1 MKDLTNLKTY
11 IIDSDDPHE
20 VDDAISL
27 EIKEGNKKKYLWIH
41 ISNPCKLFLHESNV
55 DLDARKRNSSL
66 YLINQYVPMLPVD
79 ILEKANLAQN
89 KISETISAAIE
100 FNEDGSIN
108 NYEITEA
115 IIKPKYQ
122 LTYEDANELLELE
135 PKEEIELITIKNL
148 LEKSITFRK
157 KQGAIIF
164 ESPNSKI
171 KLYKDKIIINKLEK
185 TISQV
190 IVAEAMILMNYVTSL
205 FLDKYNLAAA
215 FRIQKLNCNPS
226 EILDRYKDSD
236 IKYII
241 LKQYMGR
248 SYITIKP
255 GIHESLGLNM
265 YVQCSSPLRRYLDL
279 IIQRQVYNKINN
291 YDFLSKDSVSKII
304 DYSKNRQAENNNI
317 FKNDKFKYLTIFF
330 KNEKKPFYK
339 IIFVK
344 WINHK
349 KNIALVYFPDYSLE
363 ILITLFVSIEIY
375 SNKIYKVK
383 YIINDSNLLEFIY

>member
-1 MKDLTNLKTY
+1 LKDLTSLKTY
-11 IIDSDDPHE
+11 IIDSEDPHE

-27 EIKEGNKKKYLWIH
+27 EIKEGNIKNLWIH
-41 ISNPCKLFLHESNV
+41 ISNPCKLFLHDSNV
-55 DLDARKRNSSL
+55 DLEARRKNSSL
-66 YLINQYVPMLPVD
+66 YLTDQYIPMLPKN

-100 FNEDGSIN
+100 FNDDGSIH

-122 LTYEDANELLELE
+122 LTYEDANEILELE
-135 PKEEIELITIKNL
+135 PKEEIELVEIKNL
-148 LEKSITFRK
+148 LEKSILFRK

-171 KLYKDKIIINKLEK
+171 KLYNKNIFINKIEK
-185 TISQV
+185 TISQI
-190 IVAEAMILMNYVTSL
+190 IVAESMILMGYVTSL
-205 FLDKYNLAAA
+205 FINKYNLAAA
-215 FRIQKLNCNPS
+215 YRIQKLNCNPC
-226 EILDRYKDSD
+226 EILNRYKESE

-248 SYITIKP
+248 SYITTKP
-255 GIHESLGLNM
+255 GNHESLGLKM
-265 YVQCSSPLRRYLDL
+265 YVQCTSPLRRYLDL

-291 YDFLSKDSVSKII
+291 YEYISDSSISKII
-304 DYSKNRQAENNNI
+304 DYSRNRQVENNNI
-317 FKNDKFKYLTIFF
+317 LKNDKLKYLKLFF
-330 KNEKKPFYK
+330 KNENKPSYK

-344 WINHK
+344 WINNK
-349 KNIALVYFPDYSLE
+349 RNIALVFFPDYSLE

-383 YIINDSNLLEFIY
+383 YNINDSNLLEFIY

>member
-1 MKDLTNLKTY
+1 LKDLTNLKTY

-27 EIKEGNKKKYLWIH
+27 EIKEGNITNLWIH
-41 ISNPCKLFLHESNV
+41 ISNPCKLFLHGSNI

-66 YLINQYVPMLPVD
+66 YLIDQYVPMLPKD
-79 ILEKANLAQN
+79 ILEKANLAHN

-100 FNEDGSIN
+100 FNDDGSIN
-108 NYEITEA
+108 NYEIIEA

-122 LTYEDANELLELE
+122 LTYEDANEILELE
-135 PKEEIELITIKNL
+135 PKEEIELVEIKKL
-148 LEKSITFRK
+148 LKKSIVFRK
-157 KQGAIIF
+157 QQGAIIF
-164 ESPNSKI
+164 DSPNSKI
-171 KLYKDKIIINKLEK
+171 KLYNDKVLLNKLEK
-185 TISQV
+185 TISQ
-190 IVAEAMILMNYVTSL
+190 IIIAESMILMGYVTSL
-205 FLDKYNLAAA
+205 FINKYDLAAA
-215 FRIQKLNCNPS
+215 FRIQKINCKPY
-226 EILDRYKDSD
+226 EILNRYKDSD

-248 SYITIKP
+248 SYITTKP
-255 GIHESLGLNM
+255 GIHESLGLKM
-265 YVQCSSPLRRYLDL
+265 YVQCTSPLRRYLDL

-291 YDFLSKDSVSKII
+291 YEVLSKDSVSKII
-304 DYSKNRQAENNNI
+304 DYSKNRQSENNNM
-317 FKNDKFKYLTIFF
+317 FKNDKYKYLKLFF
-330 KNEKKPFYK
+330 KNEEKAFYK

-383 YIINDSNLLEFIY
+383 YISNASNLLEFIY

>member
-1 MKDLTNLKTY
+1 MQ
-11 IIDSDDPHE
+11 
-20 VDDAISL
+20 
-27 EIKEGNKKKYLWIH
+27 
-41 ISNPCKLFLHESNV
+41 LFLHDSNV
-55 DLDARKRNSSL
+55 DLNARKRNSSL
-66 YLINQYVPMLPVD
+66 YLIDQYVPMLPKD

-89 KISETISAAIE
+89 KVSETISAAIE

-108 NYEITEA
+108 NFELTEA

-122 LTYEDANELLELE
+122 LTYEDANEILELE
-135 PKEEIELITIKNL
+135 PKEEIELIEIKNL

-157 KQGAIIF
+157 NQGAIIF

-185 TISQV
+185 TISQI
-190 IVAEAMILMNYVTSL
+190 IVAESMILMGYVISL
-205 FLDKYNLAAA
+205 FINKYNLAAA
-215 FRIQKLNCNPS
+215 FRIQKINCNPY
-226 EILDRYKDSD
+226 EILNRYKDSE

-255 GIHESLGLNM
+255 GNHESLGLKM
-265 YVQCSSPLRRYLDL
+265 YVQCTSPLRRYLDL
-279 IIQRQVYNKINN
+279 IIQRQVFNKINN
-291 YDFLSKDSVSKII
+291 YELLSVNSVSKII
-304 DYSKNRQAENNNI
+304 DYSKNRQTENNNI
-317 FKNDKFKYLTIFF
+317 FKNDRIKYLTLFF
-330 KNEKKPFYK
+330 NNEKKPFHK

-349 KNIALVYFPDYSLE
+349 RNIALVYFPDYSLE

-383 YIINDSNLLEFIY
+383 YIINDGNLLEFIY

>member
-1 MKDLTNLKTY
+1 LKDLTDLKTY

-27 EIKEGNKKKYLWIH
+27 EIKEGNKKNLWIH
-41 ISNPCKLFLHESNV
+41 ISNPCKFFLHDSNV
-55 DLDARKRNSSL
+55 DLNARKRNSSL
-66 YLINQYVPMLPVD
+66 YLIDQYVPMLPKD

-89 KISETISAAIE
+89 KVSETISAAIE

-122 LTYEDANELLELE
+122 LTYEDANDILELE
-135 PKEEIELITIKNL
+135 PKEEIELIEIKNL

-171 KLYKDKIIINKLEK
+171 KLYKDKVILNKLEK
-185 TISQV
+185 CLAQI
-190 IVAEAMILMNYVTSL
+190 IVAEAMILMGYVTSL
-205 FLDKYNLAAA
+205 FLNKYNLAAA
-215 FRIQKLNCNPS
+215 YRIQKLNCNPY
-226 EILDRYKDSD
+226 EILNKYKDSE
-236 IKYII
+236 IKYIL
-241 LKQYMGR
+241 LKQYIGK

-255 GIHESLGLNM
+255 GNHESLGLPM
-265 YVQCSSPLRRYLDL
+265 YVQCTSPLRRYLDL

-291 YDFLSKDSVSKII
+291 YELLSINTISKII

-317 FKNDKFKYLTIFF
+317 FRNDKFKYLKLFF

-339 IIFVK
+339 IIFVN
-344 WINHK
+344 WINYK

>member
-20 VDDAISL
+20 IDDAVSL
-27 EIKEGNKKKYLWIH
+27 EIKEGNIKNLWIH
-41 ISNPCKLFLHESNV
+41 ISNPCKLFLHDSNV

-66 YLINQYVPMLPVD
+66 YLIDQYVPMLPKD

-122 LTYEDANELLELE
+122 LTYEDANEILELE
-135 PKEEIELITIKNL
+135 PKEEIELIEIKNL
-148 LEKSITFRK
+148 LEKSITFRR

-171 KLYKDKIIINKLEK
+171 KLYKDKVVLNKLEK
-185 TISQV
+185 TISQ
-190 IVAEAMILMNYVTSL
+190 IIIAESMILMGYVISL
-205 FLDKYNLAAA
+205 FLNKYNLAAA

-226 EILDRYKDSD
+226 EILNRYKDSE

-248 SYITIKP
+248 SYITTKP
-255 GIHESLGLNM
+255 GNHESLGLNM
-265 YVQCSSPLRRYLDL
+265 YVQSTSPLRRYLDL

-291 YDFLSKDSVSKII
+291 YEILSINSVSKII
-304 DYSKNRQAENNNI
+304 DYSKNRQTENNNI
-317 FKNDKFKYLTIFF
+317 VKNDKFKYLTLFF

-349 KNIALVYFPDYSLE
+349 RNIALVYFPDYSLE

-375 SNKIYKVK
+375 SNKTYKVK
-383 YIINDSNLLEFIY
+383 YVINDSNLLEFIY

>member
-27 EIKEGNKKKYLWIH
+27 EIKEGNIKKLWIH
-41 ISNPCKLFLHESNV
+41 ISNPCKLFLHDSNV
-55 DLDARKRNSSL
+55 DLDARRKNSSL
-66 YLINQYVPMLPVD
+66 YLTGQYVPMLPKN

-89 KISETISAAIE
+89 KVSETISASIE
-100 FNEDGSIN
+100 FNDDGSIN
-108 NYEITEA
+108 NYEIIEA

-122 LTYEDANELLELE
+122 LTYEDANEILDLE
-135 PKEEIELITIKNL
+135 PKEEIELVEIKNL
-148 LEKSITFRK
+148 LEKSITYRK

-171 KLYKDKIIINKLEK
+171 KLYKEKVTINKLEK
-185 TISQV
+185 TISQ
-190 IVAEAMILMNYVTSL
+190 IIIAESMILMGHVTSL
-205 FLDKYNLAAA
+205 FINKFNLAAA

-226 EILDRYKDSD
+226 EILNRYKDSE

-248 SYITIKP
+248 SYITTKP
-255 GIHESLGLNM
+255 GDHESLGLRM
-265 YVQCSSPLRRYLDL
+265 YVQCTSPLRRYLDL

-291 YDFLSKDSVSKII
+291 YELLSIKSVSKII
-304 DYSKNRQAENNNI
+304 DYSKNRQTENNNI
-317 FKNDKFKYLTIFF
+317 FKNDKYKYLSLFF
-330 KNEKKPFYK
+330 MNENKPFYK

-349 KNIALVYFPDYSLE
+349 RNIALVFFPEYSLE
-363 ILITLFVSIEIY
+363 ILITLYVSIEIY
-375 SNKIYKVK
+375 INKIYKVK
-383 YIINDSNLLEFIY
+383 YSKNDNNLLEFIY